1 MSAIPV
7 PQHADTPLSAGAVD
21 SSRNCTHALARAL
34 SEAPTSDLASRIAS
48 LARRVSSWDKFI
60 ALASEHRILPL
71 AYARLTASGVP
82 LPSSVESSL
91 RDAWQRNLFHCT
103 ANAAE
108 LTQIFDV
115 FQRENIPALPFKGI
129 VLAQSAYND
138 LAARN
143 AGDIDILIRF
153 EDLQRATGIL
163 IARGFALLTPVRED
177 GSPALTNSHEYHF
190 ERASDGMIVELRWR
204 LELTQPRYR
213 RNVGMKWLW
222 PRHQTIRVAGADLP
236 NIDPESSLLV
246 LCMHGSKH
254 VWSRLVW
261 ISDVAHL
268 LAAFPTLDWSRVNRD
283 ARRLGLR
290 HALALG
296 ILLAHRVCAA
306 QIPPAVL
313 RRFEQDSTASRLASS
328 LEKILFDHPGHF
340 PTGRVPY
347 NVQLLDFTDRLRLFI
362 SPDFYRPNEHDL
374 AFVHLPRP
382 LHFLYV
388 FLRPLRI
395 LRDKS
400 AR

>member
-1 MSAIPV
+1 MPAIPASH
-7 PQHADTPLSAGAVD
+7 HADTPFSAKPVD
-21 SSRNCTHALARAL
+21 SSRNSIHALARSL
-34 SEAPTSDLASRIAS
+34 CEAPTSEATTRIAS
-48 LARRVSSWDKFI
+48 LAQSVSDWDEFI
-60 ALASEHRILPL
+60 TLASEHRILSL
-71 AYARLTASGVP
+71 AYTRLAASGVP

-108 LTQIFDV
+108 LAQILDV
-115 FQRENIPALPFKGI
+115 FQREDIPALPFKGI
-129 VLAQSAYND
+129 VLAASAYND

-143 AGDIDILIRF
+143 AGDIDILVRL
-153 EDLQRATGIL
+153 EDLQRATSLL
-163 IARGFALLTPVRED
+163 IARGFALLTPVRKD

-213 RNVGMKWLW
+213 RDVGMKWLW
-222 PRHQTIRVAGADLP
+222 PRHQTIRIAGADLP
-236 NIDPESSLLV
+236 NIDPESALLV

-296 ILLAHRVCAA
+296 VLLAHRVCAA
-306 QIPPAVL
+306 QIPPAAL
-313 RRFEQDSTASRLASS
+313 RRFQQDSTANRLASS
-328 LEKILFDHPGHF
+328 LEEILFDHPGQF

-347 NVQLLDFTDRLRLFI
+347 NVQLLDLSDRLRLVV

-374 AFVHLPRP
+374 AFLDLPRP
-382 LHFLYV
+382 LHFLYA